1 MKLRTRV
8 LPVIL
13 FCGSLLLCLPLAGC
27 GDTCFVI
34 VGVFPASTSISNPP
48 ACSLGNANG
57 TINLSI
63 TSAATALQG
72 PTSPNLQHLFLSL
85 RGVEAHSSDAADDDS
100 PDWQELAPE
109 LMSRPIQI
117 DLMASSAAQGTSCL
131 PHLVRGT
138 VVPAAVYR
146 QIRLNLVPDHPS
158 ADDAVP
164 EQNACGSIG
173 FNCAVG
179 VGGQIGA
186 LAIENGNR
194 SIRIASDKIAN
205 GFFRVLPDT
214 DSELSIQFNPF
225 ASLAAPLSDAV
236 RFVPAFTAGSP
247 ASCAPF

>member
-1 MKLRTRV
+1 MKLRRRV
-8 LPVIL
+8 LPLIL
-13 FCGSLLLCLPLAGC
+13 FCGGLPLCLPLAGC
-27 GDTCFVI
+27 GDSCIVV
-34 VGVFPASTSISNPP
+34 VGVFSASTSINNPP
-48 ACSLGNANG
+48 ACNLGNANG

-63 TSAATALQG
+63 RSAAMASQI
-72 PTSPNLQHLFLSL
+72 PTSPNLQHLFLTL
-85 RGVEAHSSDAADDDS
+85 RGIEAHSSADADDDS

-109 LMSRPIQI
+109 LMSKPVQI
-117 DLMASSAAQGTSCL
+117 DLMSSPHADGTACL

-158 ADDAVP
+158 ANEAVP
-164 EQNACGSIG
+164 DQNACGSIG

-194 SIRIASDKIAN
+194 SIRIAPDKIAN

-214 DSELSIQFNPF
+214 DSELAIQFNPF
-225 ASLAAPLSDAV
+225 ASLAAPLSEAV
-236 RFVPAFTAGSP
+236 RLVPDFTADSP
-247 ASCAPF
+247 ASCATF